1 MEPSTVAASCAS
13 GKTVPI
19 HCFSH
24 SVSHI
29 IRMKILPTFLVP
41 ALLAT
46 FAITAGAESVQQ
58 LLSDAQSAYL
68 RGDMET
74 ARRNFEL
81 VNKVDPRNMTAIAY
95 LRTMKAR
102 EVQAGA
108 GAVQEKQLATVVLP
122 KVEFKEAT
130 LGSALDFL
138 KQQVDKQ
145 SGGKQLVNFVLQL
158 PDEQVKAQTVTLS
171 LANVPF
177 TEVLRYIGT
186 LTNTSFTFEKY
197 AIAVR
202 PASAKTPATASAT
215 EPAKP

>member
-1 MEPSTVAASCAS
+1 
-13 GKTVPI
+13 
-19 HCFSH
+19 
-24 SVSHI
+24 
-29 IRMKILPTFLVP
+29 MKILPTFLVP

-46 FAITAGAESVQQ
+46 FALTAGAESVQQ
-58 LLSDAQSAYL
+58 LLSEAQTAYL

-74 ARRNFEL
+74 AKRNFEL
-81 VNKVDPRNMTAIAY
+81 VNKLDPRNMTAIAY

-108 GAVQEKQLATVVLP
+108 GAVQEKQFSAIILP
-122 KVEFKEAT
+122 KIEFREAT

-138 KQQVDKQ
+138 KQQVNKQ
-145 SGGKQLVNFVLQL
+145 TGGKQIVNFVVQL

-177 TEVLRYIGT
+177 TEVLRYVGT
-186 LTNTSFTFEKY
+186 LTNTTFTFEKY

-202 PASAKTPATASAT
+202 PASGKTPATASAT
-215 EPAKP
+215 EAAKP

>member
-1 MEPSTVAASCAS
+1 M
-13 GKTVPI
+13 
-19 HCFSH
+19 
-24 SVSHI
+24 
-29 IRMKILPTFLVP
+29 RILPTFLVP
-41 ALLAT
+41 AVLAV
-46 FAITAGAESVQQ
+46 FAVNAGAESVQQ
-58 LLSDAQSAYL
+58 LLSEAQSAYL

-74 ARRNFEL
+74 AKRNFEL

-108 GAVQEKQLATVVLP
+108 GAVQEKQLSAIILP
-122 KVEFKEAT
+122 KIEFREAT

-138 KQQVDKQ
+138 KQQVNKQ
-145 SGGKQLVNFVLQL
+145 TAGKQVVNFVVQL
-158 PDEQVKAQTVTLS
+158 PEEQVKKQTVTLS

-177 TEVLRYIGT
+177 TEVLRYLGT

-202 PASAKTPATASAT
+202 PSSGKVPETAST
-215 EPAKP
+215 VEAK

>member
-1 MEPSTVAASCAS
+1 MR
-13 GKTVPI
+13 
-19 HCFSH
+19 CFSRR
-24 SVSHI
+24 VGHI
-29 IRMKILPTFLVP
+29 VHMKILPTFLVP

-46 FAITAGAESVQQ
+46 FALTAGAESVQQ
-58 LLSDAQSAYL
+58 LLSEAQTAYL

-74 ARRNFEL
+74 AKRNFEL
-81 VNKVDPRNMTAIAY
+81 VNKLDPRNMTAIAY

-108 GAVQEKQLATVVLP
+108 GAVQEKQFSAIILP
-122 KVEFKEAT
+122 KIEFREAT

-138 KQQVDKQ
+138 KQQVNKQ
-145 SGGKQLVNFVLQL
+145 TGGKQIVNFVVQL

-186 LTNTSFTFEKY
+186 LTNTTFTFEKY

-202 PASAKTPATASAT
+202 PASGKTPATASAT
-215 EPAKP
+215 EAAKP